1 MEYGDGSIG
10 GEVLRCRVHSVQKI
24 MATVFS
30 TQLDFILFFYGLAF
44 LLLGAICL
52 SISRGE
58 REEESWGVLG
68 LFAAVHGLSEWLDLT
83 ALVIGD
89 NPAFAVVRIVLMTGS
104 FLLLMEFA
112 RRNANRLGLKLQAR
126 WLYPPLLLLVVF
138 AGFMG
143 GPIIA
148 GDLARYAIGF
158 VGALATSL
166 IFVWDAKELSGA
178 ARRFTIFTAVGFA
191 LYAIAAGAIVP
202 AAPFWPADKFNYDS
216 FVQFTGI
223 PLQFVRGLLACW
235 IAFSIWA
242 IWGHQLTLE
251 VSSERYTAYLRRQF
265 LWTVIAMTAILI
277 FGWVFTEFLGG
288 IYKENVQQEARG
300 DIDLLVSR
308 LTGETA
314 TVDGMVKALAGS
326 PSVLPLLVGGSRQ
339 DEADAQSVLDLDVD
353 ASGAKLGYILDKSGT
368 IVASSD
374 HGNAARSSA
383 FRSSSNVLQSIAG
396 EPGYHFSFDA
406 LNKERNYYASY
417 PIRARGGGVIVG
429 VAILK
434 KSLDAFEADLAQF
447 DQPYF
452 LIDPDGIVVLTNQPK
467 MLFRTLWPL
476 SAEKHL
482 ALAQQFGK
490 LNDRP
495 VLAQQIVDAT
505 WINVDGERHYVRRRN
520 ANHSQWSLVIL
531 KPTHEIF
538 ASRLLGIIV
547 TLLVALMTLIYLFG
561 KERWIHD
568 NVQMDKRLQLQ
579 ELARDLRFQATT
591 DPLTGVSNRLKF
603 NQALATEMLR
613 SMRYETPLSLL
624 LYDVDNFKAVNDSYG
639 HQIGDRVL
647 IQLSQFVPG
656 LLRNTDLLARWGGEE
671 FVILA
676 PGSSAEMAYQ
686 AAEKL
691 RKAIEQI
698 RFDAIGTVT
707 CSFGVAQY
715 VYGDTAESLISR
727 ADDALYRAK
736 LNGRNRVELASS
748 PPVSQAALVSVA

>member
-1 MEYGDGSIG
+1 MRE
-10 GEVLRCRVHSVQKI
+10 I
-24 MATVFS
+24 MATFFS
-30 TQLDFILFFYGLAF
+30 AQLDFILFFYGLAF
-44 LLLGAICL
+44 LLLGATCL

-58 REEESWGVLG
+58 RGEESWGVLG
-68 LFAAVHGLSEWLDLT
+68 LFAVAHGVGEWLDLM
-83 ALVIGD
+83 ALIISD
-89 NPAFAVVRIVLMTGS
+89 SPAFAAIRIALMSGS

-112 RRNANRLGLKLQAR
+112 RRNAIRFGLKLQGR
-126 WLYPPLLLLVVF
+126 WLYPPLVLLVVF
-138 AGFMG
+138 GGIMG
-143 GPIIA
+143 GLTTA

-166 IFVWDAKELSGA
+166 VFVWDARGSSGS
-178 ARRFTIFTAVGFA
+178 ARRFAIFTAVGFA
-191 LYAIAAGAIVP
+191 LYAVAAGAIVP
-202 AAPFWPADKFNYDS
+202 ASPLWLANKFNYDW
-216 FVQFTGI
+216 FVQLTGLPI
-223 PLQFVRGLLACW
+223 QFVRGLLACW

-251 VSSERYTAYLRRQF
+251 VSSERYTAHLRRQF
-265 LWTVIAMTAILI
+265 LWTLAAMTVILI
-277 FGWVFTEFLGG
+277 FGWIFTEFLGG
-288 IYKENVQQEARG
+288 MYKENVQQEARG
-300 DIDLLVSR
+300 DIDLLASR

-326 PSVLPLLVGGSRQ
+326 PSVLPLLVGGSRLDQ
-339 DEADAQSVLDLDVD
+339 EDAKLVLDLDVE

-374 HGNAARSSA
+374 HRDAALSGT
-383 FRSSSNVLQSIAG
+383 FRSSSYFQQSIAG

-406 LNKERNYYASY
+406 LNKERDYYASY
-417 PIRARGGGVIVG
+417 PIRARRGGLIVG

-434 KSLDAFEADLAQF
+434 KSLDAFGADLAQF
-447 DQPYF
+447 DRPYF
-452 LIDPDGIVVLTNQPK
+452 LTDPDGIVVLTNQPK

-482 ALAQQFGK
+482 ALVHEFEK

-495 VLAQQIVDAT
+495 MLAQQIVDAT
-505 WINVDGERHYVRRRN
+505 WINVDGERNYVRRRF

-538 ASRLLGIIV
+538 ASRVLGIIV

-568 NVQMDKRLQLQ
+568 NVQMDKRLKLQ

-591 DPLTGVSNRLKF
+591 DPLTGLSNRLKF

-613 SMRYETPLSLL
+613 SMRYGTPLSLV
-624 LYDVDNFKAVNDSYG
+624 LYDVDNFKAVNDTHG
-639 HQIGDRVL
+639 HQVGDKVL
-647 IQLSQFVPG
+647 IQLSQFAPS

-676 PGSSAEMAYQ
+676 PGSDGEMASQ

-691 RKAIEQI
+691 RKAVEQI
-698 RFDAIGTVT
+698 KFDEIGTVT

-715 VYGDTAESLISR
+715 VYGDTAESLTSR
-727 ADDALYRAK
+727 ADNALYRAK
-736 LNGRNRVELASS
+736 LNGRNRVELASRPS
-748 PPVSQAALVSVA
+748 TVQPPLVSASSAA